1 MDLSKLFKT
10 CDDFKE
16 FKAGTT
22 IFSKGEPGNE
32 MFIILDGEVD
42 IHVGSGVIDNLKD
55 TEVFGEM
62 ALIDSHVRSATA
74 IARTDCRLA
83 AIDEQRFLFLVRE
96 SPFFALDIMKIMA
109 CRLRRMNT
117 KVSYQDQTR
126 S

>member
-16 FKAGTT
+16 FTAGTT
-22 IFSKGEPGNE
+22 IFTKGEPGNE
-32 MFIILDGEVD
+32 MFIILDGEVN

-74 IARTDCRLA
+74 VARTDCRVA
-83 AIDEQRFLFLVRE
+83 AIDEKRFLYMVRE
-96 SPFFALDIMKIMA
+96 SPFFALDIMKIIA
-109 CRLRRMNT
+109 SRLRRMNA
-117 KVSYQDQTR
+117 KLSHQD
-126 S
+126 

>member
-22 IFSKGEPGNE
+22 IFTKGDEGNE

-42 IHVGSGVIDNLKD
+42 IHVESGVIDNLKD

-62 ALIDSHVRSATA
+62 ALIDSHIRSATA
-74 IARTDCRLA
+74 VARTDCRLA
-83 AIDEQRFLFLVRE
+83 AIDEKRFLFMVRE

-109 CRLRRMNT
+109 GRLRRMNS
-117 KVSYQDQTR
+117 KVSYRDRTT